1 MTNLQ
6 GRNARLMP
14 WIAAPACVLGLT
26 AAVLA
31 LTGVT
36 ARAASDLPKST
47 QAYLKQLKLPD
58 DILSGLDQELAVPQA
73 WIDGARKEREVIIF
87 GTWPNSQF
95 RVMTAPFLERYPF
108 VKLNYDRSAGT
119 GRGMKVVVALA
130 EGRVIAD
137 VLTSIADAYLQFEE
151 MKAFADLRELPG
163 IKNIPSDYMSADGTW
178 VSHKLSY
185 RCMAYNTDV
194 IKKDDLPR
202 QWDDLLSNP
211 RWRNGVLSIS
221 NQPNSWLL
229 GLWED
234 LGEDWGQNFTRRLF
248 EDLKPQLRKES
259 MTAATALT
267 VSGEIYATLPAP
279 EWQVQGF
286 VDKGA
291 PINYHCPEPVP
302 ITLSQIVMLE
312 KSPRKNAS
320 RLFLNWMLSRE
331 GQMMQYYDSYVVPV
345 HKDLQIPPF
354 VSDFV
359 NVAGKKKNIR
369 DESLLGSD
377 MQKKMLEVWNGHWAG
392 TAGGGR

>member
-1 MTNLQ
+1 MSKSFLATITALVFTV
-6 GRNARLMP
+6 GFGVEAG
-14 WIAAPACVLGLT
+14 AA
-26 AAVLA
+26 
-31 LTGVT
+31 
-36 ARAASDLPKST
+36 DLPKTT
-47 QAYLKQLKLPD
+47 QKVLTELKLAPA
-58 DILSGLDQELAVPQA
+58 LMNGLDEELKVPQA
-73 WIDGARKEREVIIF
+73 WLDGAKTEGEAIIL
-87 GTWPNSQF
+87 GTWPNKQF
-95 RVMTAPFLERYPF
+95 RVMTEPFVERYPF

-119 GRGMKVVVALA
+119 GRGMKVVVALG

-137 VLTSIADAYLQFEE
+137 VLTSIADAYLQFQE

-163 IKNIPSDYMSADGTW
+163 AKNVPPEYMSADGTW
-178 VSHKLSY
+178 ISHKLSY
-185 RCMAYNTDV
+185 RCMAYNTDKM
-194 IKKDDLPR
+194 KKEDMPAK
-202 QWDDLLSNP
+202 WDDLLANP
-211 RWRNGVLSIS
+211 RWRNGTLTLT

-229 GLWED
+229 GLWEER
-234 LGEDWGQNFTRRLF
+234 GEDWGRTFTRRLF
-248 EDLKPQLRKES
+248 EELKPQQRKES

-267 VSGEIYATLPAP
+267 VSGELFATLPSP

-320 RLFLNWMLSRE
+320 RLFLNWILSRE

-359 NVAGKKKNIR
+359 NVSGKKKNIR

-377 MQKKMLEVWNGHWAG
+377 MQKKMLEVWNGYWAAS
-392 TAGGGR
+392 TGRNR

>member
-1 MTNLQ
+1 MHK
-6 GRNARLMP
+6 RFPAA
-14 WIAAPACVLGLT
+14 IAAAALT
-26 AAVLA
+26 LAIGVDADAADLPRTTQKVLA
-31 LTGVT
+31 E
-36 ARAASDLPKST
+36 
-47 QAYLKQLKLPD
+47 LKLD
-58 DILSGLDQELAVPQA
+58 ASLMNGLDDELKVPQA
-73 WIDGARKEREVIIF
+73 WLDGAAKEGEVIIL
-87 GTWPNSQF
+87 GTWPERQF
-95 RVMTAPFLERYPF
+95 RVMTEPFLARYPF
-108 VKLNYDRSAGT
+108 VKLRYDRSAGT

-137 VLTSIADAYLQFEE
+137 VLTSIADAQLQFQE

-163 IKNIPSDYMSADGTW
+163 MKNVPDDYAAADGTW

-185 RCMAYNTDV
+185 RCMAYNTDK
-194 IKKDDLPR
+194 IKPADMPQK
-202 QWDDLLSNP
+202 WDDLLTNP
-211 RWRNGVLSIS
+211 RWRNGALTLT

-229 GLWED
+229 GLWEEF
-234 LGEDWGQNFTRRLF
+234 GEDWGRSFTRRLF
-248 EDLKPQLRKES
+248 EELKPQQRKES

-267 VSGEIYATLPAP
+267 VSGELFATLPAP

-312 KSPRKNAS
+312 KSPRKNAA

-331 GQMMQYYDSYVVPV
+331 GQMMQYYDTYVVPV
-345 HKDLQIPPF
+345 HKDLQIAPF

-359 NVAGKKKNIR
+359 NVAGKKKSVR

-377 MQKKMLEVWNGHWAG
+377 MQKKMLEVWNGHWAA
-392 TAGGGR
+392 TAGSSR

>member
-1 MTNLQ
+1 MRQ
-6 GRNARLMP
+6 GLHAT
-14 WIAAPACVLGLT
+14 VT
-26 AAVLA
+26 TLA
-31 LTGVT
+31 LTLALG
-36 ARAASDLPKST
+36 AELAAADLPKTT
-47 QAYLKQLKLPD
+47 QKVLAELQVDASLMD
-58 DILSGLDQELAVPQA
+58 GLDAELDVPQA
-73 WIDGARKEREVIIF
+73 WLDGARKEREVIIF

-95 RVMTAPFLERYPF
+95 RVMTAPFIERYPF
-108 VKLNYDRSAGT
+108 IKLNYDRSAGA

-137 VLTSIADAYLQFEE
+137 VLTSIADAYIQFEQ

-163 IKNIPSDYMSADGTW
+163 IQNIPSEYMAADGTW

-185 RCMAYNTDV
+185 RCMAYNTDMV
-194 IKKDDLPR
+194 KKDELPR
-202 QWDDLLSNP
+202 KWDDLLTNP

-234 LGEDWGQNFTRRLF
+234 LGEEWGQNFTRRLF
-248 EDLKPQLRKES
+248 EEVKPQRRKES

-267 VSGEIYATLPAP
+267 VSGEIFATLPAP

-291 PINYHCPEPVP
+291 PVNYHCPEPVP

-320 RLFLNWMLSRE
+320 RLFLNWILSRE
-331 GQMMQYYDSYVVPV
+331 GQVMQYYDSYVVPV
-345 HKDLQIPPF
+345 HKALQIPPF

-359 NVAGKKKNIR
+359 NVAEKKKIIR

-377 MQKKMLEVWNGHWAG
+377 MQKKMIEVWNGYWTG
-392 TAGGGR
+392 AGGGGR